1 MRLLL
6 DTNIVIFL
14 MTDHSHLSKNVAEL
28 LQDPENILYVS
39 AETIREIIILFKNKG
54 FSSKQWKTCDAFI
67 DSLNKTFGIATL
79 PIDKNVM
86 RTYAHLTLN
95 ERQGHKDPSDHVIIS
110 HAITLKMPLIS
121 SDTRFPFYIKQ
132 KLDLIFNKR

>member
-54 FSSKQWKTCDAFI
+54 FSSKQWKTCD
-67 DSLNKTFGIATL
+67 L
-79 PIDKNVM
+79 
-86 RTYAHLTLN
+86 
-95 ERQGHKDPSDHVIIS
+95 
-110 HAITLKMPLIS
+110 LIV
-121 SDTRFPFYIKQ
+121 
-132 KLDLIFNKR
+132 